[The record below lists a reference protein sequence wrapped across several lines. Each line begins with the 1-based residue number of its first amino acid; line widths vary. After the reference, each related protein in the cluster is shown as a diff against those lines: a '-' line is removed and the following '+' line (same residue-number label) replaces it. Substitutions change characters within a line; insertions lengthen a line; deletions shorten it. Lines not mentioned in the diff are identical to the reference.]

1 MLHQA
6 QTFRRM
12 PLSCGLR
19 LASCFPLSDGQFCET
34 IRFLGTMT
42 GNSLTRKIDRRNRR
56 CVFKRG
62 TAMVE
67 TAILMPLLVLVTFGA
82 LELSNMIFLKQSL
95 SIASYEGAK
104 RATSPGV
111 SESQIRS
118 RVQEILGSRG
128 ITNATIAVTPT
139 ITSAT
144 VRGTMVVV
152 SVSSNGGG
160 VGFLSVNIFT
170 PTTLQN
176 HTAMV
181 RQ

>member
-1 MLHQA
+1 
-6 QTFRRM
+6 
-12 PLSCGLR
+12 
-19 LASCFPLSDGQFCET
+19 
-34 IRFLGTMT
+34 MT
-42 GNSLTRKIDRRNRR
+42 GNSLSRKVDHRNRR

-62 TAMVE
+62 TATVE
-67 TAILMPLLVLVTFGA
+67 TAILMPVLVLVTFGA
-82 LELSNMIFLKQSL
+82 LELSNMIFLKQGL

-104 RATSPGV
+104 RATSPGA
-111 SESQIRS
+111 SEAQIRA
-118 RVQEILGSRG
+118 RVQEILTSRG

-160 VGFLSVNIFT
+160 VGVLAVNIFT
-170 PTTLQN
+170 PTTLRTQ
-176 HTAMV
+176 TAMV

>member
-1 MLHQA
+1 
-6 QTFRRM
+6 
-12 PLSCGLR
+12 
-19 LASCFPLSDGQFCET
+19 
-34 IRFLGTMT
+34 
-42 GNSLTRKIDRRNRR
+42 
-56 CVFKRG
+56 
-62 TAMVE
+62 MVE

-160 VGFLSVNIFT
+160 VGFLSVNIFN